1 MSTIATAERTGSY
14 RVMGLIGVAHSASH
28 FYHLVLPALFPLI
41 KDDLGVGYAELGLLT
56 TLMFIVSGICQPIAG
71 FAVDRFGARP
81 TLFAGLGLF
90 AGAILL
96 AGLAPNY
103 WTLAVLMPI
112 AGIGNSVFHPAD
124 YAILSGSI
132 ERGRLGR
139 AYGFHTLGGNIG
151 WAAAPASML
160 ALASVFDWRTALVI
174 AGFVGIAILVALLS
188 QSSYLDD
195 GRAAHRR
202 LPKSEKPKEEN
213 ILRVLFSLSILLCFV
228 YFVMIAIASIGL
240 QSFLPGILD
249 GLYGTPL
256 EVASA
261 ALTGFLVGSSVGT
274 TASMVFADRIE
285 RHHLV
290 VTFGLTISAAVVFYV
305 AEVKLGAFALTAFLF
320 VAGFALGVTT
330 PSRDLVVRQAT
341 PPGATGRVFGFVYSG
356 LDAGSAIAPVLIG
369 LLIDHHLAGEALW
382 MASVAFLVCVG
393 IANWLERLAQ
403 RD

>member
-28 FYHLVLPALFPLI
+28 FYHLVVPALFPLI
-41 KDDLGVGYAELGLLT
+41 KDELGVGYAQLGLLT
-56 TLMFIVSGICQPIAG
+56 TLMFVVSGICQPIAG

-174 AGFVGIAILVALLS
+174 AGFVGIAILIVLLS

-202 LPKSEKPKEEN
+202 LPKSEKPKEGS
-213 ILRVLFSLSILLCFV
+213 IFLVLFSLPVVLCFI
-228 YFVMIAIASIGL
+228 YFIMVAIASIGL
-240 QSFLPGILD
+240 QNFLPGILD
-249 GLYGTPL
+249 GLHGTPL
-256 EVASA
+256 QVATA
-261 ALTGFLVGSSVGT
+261 ALTGFLIGSSVGT
-274 TASMVFADRIE
+274 TASLIFADRVQ

-290 VTFGLTISAAVVFYV
+290 VTIGLTISAAIIFLIS
-305 AEVKLGAFALTAFLF
+305 EVQLGTFWLTALLFL
-320 VAGFALGVTT
+320 AGSTLGMTL

-369 LLIDHHLAGEALW
+369 LLIDHHLAAEALW
-382 MASVAFLVCVG
+382 MAAVAFLACVG
-393 IANWLERLAQ
+393 IANWLERLSR